1 MPRILIIED
10 QHDIIQILEGFLRQ
24 SGFETE
30 YASDGKKGLEMFQ
43 RLHPDLV
50 LLDIMLPE
58 LDGVEIL
65 KQIRKQHNTPV
76 IMLTARS
83 EEIDTL
89 LGLELGADDYI
100 SKPFRPLEVVAR
112 VKAVLRRGQS
122 RVAKSTPIHLGRVEI
137 DFVQTLIK
145 VDGNVINVTPTEFR
159 LLEHLAKHQGRTFSR
174 NELLES
180 IMPET
185 DSLERVIDVHL
196 GNLRRKLEVKGV
208 KGLIQTV
215 RGMGFRLHVD
225 GA

>member
-1 MPRILIIED
+1 
-10 QHDIIQILEGFLRQ
+10 
-24 SGFETE
+24 
-30 YASDGKKGLEMFQ
+30 MFQ
-43 RLHPDLV
+43 RLQPDLV

-58 LDGVEIL
+58 LDGVEVL
-65 KQIRKQHNTPV
+65 KQIRKQHSTPI

-83 EEIDTL
+83 EELDTL

-122 RVAKSTPIHLGRVEI
+122 QVANSTPIHLGRMEI

-174 NELLES
+174 DELLEAV
-180 IMPET
+180 MPEA

-196 GNLRRKLEVKGV
+196 GNLRRKLEAKGV

-225 GA
+225 AA